1 MLPHKDVTF
10 PPLTPSK
17 TQRLTFDQR
26 LQHDVIQTS
35 EEGQE
40 EKAGAVSVQPAVRK
54 VTRNKA
60 GSKQLHQTINPF
72 PH

>member
-1 MLPHKDVTF
+1 MVF
-10 PPLTPSK
+10 YY
-17 TQRLTFDQR
+17 RLIFDKQKP
-26 LQHDVIQTS
+26 QHDVIQTS